1 MGRATKSSMAAGAS
15 TSAFDVKACYKDLL
29 SKDENLAMPLASMKA
44 LASVI
49 EHSGATT
56 FSELFSV
63 LREASETLANESYDP
78 ISLSCGASLL
88 LRYITLQRPSP
99 SQSFADFK
107 SELVGEI
114 NRFMIN
120 AESCRGMIAERTS
133 DFIDDGATILV
144 HGHSRVVTQALLHAA
159 HAQNKRLRVYT
170 TESRPFG
177 LGVKTHAVLTSAQPP
192 VECEVV
198 LDSAVAYIM
207 AKVDMCLVGAEAICE
222 SGGLINFIGGL
233 QVAIAA
239 RAFGKPVYALA
250 ESFKMTRLFPLSNY
264 DLPTSRQAQPLTFQQ
279 REQQAQRP
287 ANLENVP
294 RTPSRPLKTS
304 SLPPSLH
311 MSEEMVLANPLLDY
325 TTPDLV
331 QLIVTDLG
339 AFTPSGVSDL
349 LLGIYGGE

>member
-1 MGRATKSSMAAGAS
+1 MCGSSLLRARLTARSSQ
-15 TSAFDVKACYKDLL
+15 
-29 SKDENLAMPLASMKA
+29 
-44 LASVI
+44 
-49 EHSGATT
+49 
-56 FSELFSV
+56 
-63 LREASETLANESYDP
+63 P

-133 DFIDDGATILV
+133 DFIDDGAVSGSLPGTRAQAERRDAQTILV

-198 LDSAVAYIM
+198 LDSAVA
-207 AKVDMCLVGAEAICE
+207 
-222 SGGLINFIGGL
+222 
-233 QVAIAA
+233 
-239 RAFGKPVYALA
+239 
-250 ESFKMTRLFPLSNY
+250 
-264 DLPTSRQAQPLTFQQ
+264 
-279 REQQAQRP
+279 
-287 ANLENVP
+287 
-294 RTPSRPLKTS
+294 
-304 SLPPSLH
+304 
-311 MSEEMVLANPLLDY
+311 
-325 TTPDLV
+325 
-331 QLIVTDLG
+331 
-339 AFTPSGVSDL
+339 
-349 LLGIYGGE
+349 